1 MSESAVYTDKTGWVV
16 WTIGNTV
23 INGCYKVEFNK
34 EKTEITVCQ
43 TGATFKVERLCYVPS
58 DKLEDDYN
66 EVIQDALDGK
76 FQHVTLEE
84 SLPDEITLGRIAFEA
99 FATTSWHWL
108 SPRQRAN
115 WESVAQAVKAHVIHQ
130 FDDDMPF

>member
-1 MSESAVYTDKTGWVV
+1 MSESAVYTDKAGWVV

-34 EKTEITVCQ
+34 DKTEITVCQ

-58 DKLEDDYN
+58 DKQEEDYN

-76 FQHVTLEE
+76 FQHIALE
-84 SLPDEITLGRIAFEA
+84 SCLPEQFTLGRIAFEA
-99 FATTSWHWL
+99 FATTPWREL
-108 SPRQRAN
+108 SLQQQAR
-115 WESVAQAVKAHVIHQ
+115 WEKVAQSVKAHVVHQ
-130 FDDDMPF
+130 FDEDLPF